1 MIKAR
6 LASLALSVS
15 LLAITGLAITGHLQG
30 QGTASLQG
38 VITDPQ
44 KGVVPAAKVTLTD
57 KGNGLVHS
65 TLSQPTGQYQFSQLP
80 PGLYTLTVEAPGFSV
95 ARVDDLRLLVD
106 TPSTTDVKMELA
118 SAVATVDVSAEVE
131 QLNTVDASVGN
142 AFQERQVQSLPI
154 QTRNAVQ
161 LLGFQPGVTQ
171 NGEVM
176 GARRDQNNI
185 TLDGVDINDNQNALS
200 GLNGNNQGGLAVPT
214 SNPTASN
221 YVAPATGFNAALPV
235 PLDSVQEFRVT
246 VAGSGATDGHS
257 SGGQVSLVTRS
268 GSNALHGSA
277 YEYNRNTDY
286 TANNWFNNRSGV
298 GRPQLVRNQFGAS
311 LGGPI
316 KKDHIFFFFNYERRI
331 DHSDQTQQRAVP
343 SATLRQGIVQFQT
356 TTGATH
362 SLTPAQVTAADPL
375 HVGASST
382 MLSILNSYPAGN
394 APALGAD
401 LGLNFDGYLFNAPD
415 QLDYRTYVTRMDWL
429 IDSAGKHTVSFRGTL
444 SNEGQTN
451 LAAELPGQSP
461 ASELL
466 ADNRGFGVRYTA
478 LLSPSMTNTLNVGLT
493 RIGYEITGNNNTSLS
508 FGDLSNLQ
516 NYTRGNSRINP
527 TWNVTDNFT
536 WVKGAHTIS
545 AGFNFRFFNNNL
557 LSYGNSYQS
566 YSFSRGSLY
575 GLGADINEAVL
586 TEAGIPNAVL
596 ANGPATT
603 TAMGDLLGILTG
615 GSVTYNYNKS
625 GAVIPIGAPTKF
637 DFASRGYEEYVQ
649 DSWKMTPKLTLT
661 YGLRYQ
667 YDTVPYETT
676 GLQVLPNTPLDAYF
690 ANRVYAMDNGIPGNQ
705 LPGAETLSYSLA
717 GPVNGK
723 ASWFKPDYHNF
734 APRLSV
740 AYAITDKTVL
750 RAGGSIA
757 YDQFGNDLAAVA
769 ATSGSVGLSS
779 LQTFPVA
786 YNFTTAPRYNGGA
799 LPAIP
804 AAPPGGFPFT
814 PPNDHAISG
823 TTFGISPSLVAPY
836 ALITNVSLSHQ
847 FNHGFTLD
855 VGYVGRF
862 SRQLLAQQDINT
874 PLLFFKD
881 PASGITLAQAN
892 TAMSQVFNAGVLPN
906 SVKAN
911 PSLIPTNAFVQNQFP
926 ALTNYYFPGSAS
938 ANYYY
943 GVYGVYA
950 GSDLDMLHSLD
961 RVTSAKFPNC
971 ISITGCYTF
980 FAPQASG
987 DPVWFNAAAANYDAL
1002 TVTVRRAFQNG
1013 LSFDLNYAWSH
1024 SIDNAS
1030 TAASGVTGNGA
1041 AFQDAYIPSLSRAS
1055 SDFDLRHQINANILY
1070 ELPFGK
1076 GKMFLNSAPTWLNEV
1091 VGNWQISSLIHIES
1105 GLPSTIVG
1113 DGAYNSNYDAQSL
1126 AVAAT
1131 SSAPTGGSLVF
1142 DQHGNPGIF
1151 SSTKVTSNFVDAYS
1165 GGSGTR
1171 ALVRMPWQR
1180 NVDLSV
1186 TKDFPMPW
1194 EHHFLQLRAE
1204 AFNAFN
1210 FVNFTNISLALT
1222 SPSTFGDFT
1231 AAADARVLQM
1241 ALRYTF

>member
-1 MIKAR
+1 MIRIR
-6 LASLALSVS
+6 LSGLVLGV
-15 LLAITGLAITGHLQG
+15 AILGSIAHLRA
-30 QGTASLQG
+30 QGTTSLRG
-38 VITDPQ
+38 AITDPQ
-44 KGVVPAAKVTLTD
+44 KAAVATAKVTLTD
-57 KGNGLVHS
+57 KDTGSIHS
-65 TLSQPTGQYQFSQLP
+65 TLSQATGEYQFSQLP
-80 PGLYTLTVEAPGFSV
+80 PGVYMLTVEAPGFSV
-95 ARVDDLRLLVD
+95 ARVDNLHLLVD
-106 TPSTTDVKMELA
+106 TPSTSDITLTLA
-118 SAVATVDVSAEVE
+118 TSAATVNVSADVE
-131 QLNTVDASVGN
+131 QLNTVDATVGN

-161 LLGFQPGVTQ
+161 LLGFQPGVSQ

-185 TLDGVDINDNQNALS
+185 TLDGVDVNDNQNALS
-200 GLNGNNQGGLAVPT
+200 GLNGNNQGGLPVPT
-214 SNPTASN
+214 SNPTSTS
-221 YVAPATGFNAALPV
+221 YVAPATGFNSALPV

-246 VAGSGATDGHS
+246 VTGMGAEDGRS

-298 GRPQLVRNQFGAS
+298 ARPQLVRNQFGAS

-316 KKDHIFFFFNYERRI
+316 KKDHIFYFFNYERRI
-331 DHSDQTQQRAVP
+331 DHSDQTQQRTVP
-343 SATLRQGIVQFQT
+343 SASLREGIVTFQT
-356 TTGATH
+356 TTGATYTL
-362 SLTPAQVTAADPL
+362 SPAQVTQADPL
-375 HVGASST
+375 HLGASQT
-382 MLSILNSYPAGN
+382 MLQILNSYPVGN
-394 APALGAD
+394 APGLGAD
-401 LGLNFDGYLFNAPD
+401 LGLNFDGFLFNAPD

-478 LLSPSMTNTLNVGLT
+478 LLSPTMTNTANVGLT
-493 RIGYEITGNNNTSLS
+493 RIGYGITGDNNTSLS
-508 FGDLSNLQ
+508 FGDLSTLQ
-516 NYTRGNSRINP
+516 NFSRASTRINP

-536 WVKGAHTIS
+536 WVKGRHTIS
-545 AGFNFRFFNNNL
+545 AGLNFRFFNNDLTN
-557 LSYGNSYQS
+557 YGNSFES

-575 GLGADINEAVL
+575 GLGADIDEDVL
-586 TEAGIPNAVL
+586 TVAGIPNAAL
-596 ANGPATT
+596 ANGPAVT

-615 GSVTYNYNKS
+615 GSVTYNYNKTGS
-625 GAVIPIGAPTKF
+625 VLPVGAPTVF
-637 DFASRGYEEYVQ
+637 DFVSRGYEEYVQ
-649 DSWKMTPKLTLT
+649 DAWKFTPKLTIT

-667 YDTVPYETT
+667 YDSVPYEST
-676 GLQVLPNTPLDAYF
+676 GLQVLPNTPFDVYF
-690 ANRVYAMDNGIPGNQ
+690 ADRVYAMDNGIPGNQ
-705 LPGAETLSYSLA
+705 LPNSEIQSYSLA

-723 ASWFKPDYHNF
+723 QSWYKPDYHNF
-734 APRLSV
+734 APRLGV
-740 AYAITDKTVL
+740 AYSITDKTVV
-750 RAGGSIA
+750 RAGASIA
-757 YDQFGNDLAAVA
+757 YDQFGNDLVAVA

-799 LPAIP
+799 LPALP
-804 AAPPGGFPFT
+804 AAPAGGFPFT
-814 PPNDHAISG
+814 PPDDHAISG

-836 ALITNVSLSHQ
+836 ALLTNIALSHQ
-847 FNHGFTLD
+847 FNHGFTME

-862 SRQLLAQQDINT
+862 SRQLLSQQDINT

-881 PASGITLAQAN
+881 TKSGITLAQAD
-892 TAMSQVFNAGVLPN
+892 TSMSQLYNGGLTPN
-906 SVKAN
+906 QVKAN
-911 PSLIPTNAFVQNQFP
+911 PSLVASNAFVQDEFP
-926 ALTNYYFPGSAS
+926 GLTNYYFPGSAT
-938 ANYYY
+938 ANYFY
-943 GVYGVYA
+943 GIYGVYA

-961 RVTSAKFPNC
+961 RVTSTAFPNC
-971 ISITGCYTF
+971 ISVTGCYTF

-987 DPVWFNAAAANYDAL
+987 NPVWTNSASANYDAL
-1002 TVTVRRAFQNG
+1002 TVTIRRAYQNG

-1055 SDFDLRHQINANILY
+1055 SDFDIRHQINANVLY

-1076 GKMFLNSAPTWLNEV
+1076 GKMLLNSAPTWLDEV
-1091 VGNWQISSLIHIES
+1091 VGGWQISSLIHIES
-1105 GLPSTIVG
+1105 GLPSTITG

-1126 AVAAT
+1126 VVPAVA
-1131 SSAPTGGSLVF
+1131 SAPMGGSLVF
-1142 DQHGNPGIF
+1142 DQNGNPGIF
-1151 SSTKVTSNFVDAYS
+1151 SSTKVTSDYVDAYA
-1165 GGSGTR
+1165 GGSGMR
-1171 ALVRMPWQR
+1171 AIVRMPWQR
-1180 NVDLSV
+1180 NVDLAVS
-1186 TKDFPMPW
+1186 KNFPLPW
-1194 EHHFLQLRAE
+1194 EHNFLQFRAE

-1231 AAADARVLQM
+1231 AAADARVLQL

>member
-1 MIKAR
+1 MIKFR
-6 LASLALSVS
+6 LASLALCVS
-15 LLAITGLAITGHLQG
+15 FLGTVAQLQA
-30 QGTASLQG
+30 QGTTSLRG

-44 KGVVPAAKVTLTD
+44 KGAVPTAKVTLLD
-57 KGNGLVHS
+57 KDNGSVHS
-65 TLSQPTGQYQFSQLP
+65 AISQPTGEYQFSQLP
-80 PGLYTLTVEAPGFSV
+80 PGLYSLTVEAPGFSV
-95 ARVDDLRLLVD
+95 ARVEELRLLVD
-106 TPSTTDVKMELA
+106 TPSTTDIKLELA
-118 SAVATVDVSAEVE
+118 SNAATVNVNADVE
-131 QLNTVDASVGN
+131 QLNAVDASVGN

-185 TLDGVDINDNQNALS
+185 TLDGVDVNDNQNALS
-200 GLNGNNQGGLAVPT
+200 GLNGNNQGGLPVPT
-214 SNPTASN
+214 SNPTSTT
-221 YVAPATGFNAALPV
+221 YVAPATGFNSALPV

-246 VAGSGATDGHS
+246 VTGMGAEDGRS

-268 GSNALHGSA
+268 GSNTLHGSA

-298 GRPQLVRNQFGAS
+298 DRPQLVRNQFGAS

-316 KKDHIFFFFNYERRI
+316 KKDRIFYFFNYERRI
-331 DHSDQTQQRAVP
+331 DHSDQTQQRTVP
-343 SATLRQGIVQFQT
+343 SATLREGIVQFQT
-356 TTGATH
+356 TNGTIY
-362 SLTPAQVTAADPL
+362 SLTPAQVTQADPL
-375 HVGASST
+375 HIGASPA
-382 MLSILNSYPAGN
+382 MLNILNSYPVGN

-415 QLDYRTYVTRMDWL
+415 QLDYRTYVARMDWL
-429 IDSAGKHTVSFRGTL
+429 IDSAAKHTVSFRGTL

-478 LLSPSMTNTLNVGLT
+478 LLSPTMTNTANFGLT

-508 FGDLSNLQ
+508 FGDLSALQ
-516 NYTRGNSRINP
+516 NFTRGNSRINP

-536 WVKGAHTIS
+536 WVKGSHTIS
-545 AGFNFRFFNNNL
+545 AGFNFRFFNNDL
-557 LSYGNSYQS
+557 ISYGNSYET

-575 GLGADINEAVL
+575 GLGADIDQDVL
-586 TEAGIPNAVL
+586 NVVGAPNAVL

-603 TAMGDLLGILTG
+603 SAMGDLLGTLTG

-625 GAVIPIGAPTKF
+625 GGVIPIGAPTKF
-637 DFASRGYEEYVQ
+637 DFVSRGYEEYVQ
-649 DSWKMTPKLTLT
+649 DSWKISPKLTVT

-667 YDTVPYETT
+667 YDTVPYEST
-676 GLQVLPNTPLDAYF
+676 GLQVLPNTPLDVYF
-690 ANRVYAMDNGIPGNQ
+690 ADRVYAMDNGIPGNQ
-705 LPGAETLSYSLA
+705 LPNGERLSYSLA

-723 ASWFKPDYHNF
+723 QSWYKPDYHNF
-734 APRLSV
+734 APRLAA
-740 AYAITDKTVL
+740 AYSISDKTVF

-757 YDQFGNDLAAVA
+757 YDQFGNDLVAVA

-786 YNFTTAPRYNGGA
+786 YNFTTAPRYTGAA
-799 LPAIP
+799 LPALP
-804 AAPPGGFPFT
+804 PAPPGGFPFT
-814 PPNDHAISG
+814 PPDDHAISG

-836 ALITNVSLSHQ
+836 ALLANVALSHQ
-847 FNHGFTLD
+847 FNHGFTLE

-862 SRQLLAQQDINT
+862 SRQLLSQQDINT

-881 PASGITLAQAN
+881 PASGITLAQAD
-892 TAMSQVFNAGVLPN
+892 TSMSMLYNGGLLPN
-906 SVKAN
+906 TVKAN
-911 PSLIPTNAFVQNQFP
+911 PSLVPTNAFVQNQFP
-926 ALTNYYFPGSAS
+926 GLANYYFPGSAT
-938 ANYYY
+938 ANYFY

-961 RVTSAKFPNC
+961 RVTSAAFPNC
-971 ISITGCYTF
+971 ISKTGCYTF

-987 DPVWFNAAAANYDAL
+987 DPVWTNSASANYDAL
-1002 TVTVRRAFQNG
+1002 TVTIRRSLQNG

-1030 TAASGVTGNGA
+1030 IAASGVTGNGA
-1041 AFQDAYIPSLSRAS
+1041 AFQDAYEPSLSRAS

-1076 GKMFLNSAPTWLNEV
+1076 GKLLLNSAPTWLNEI
-1091 VGNWQISSLIHIES
+1091 VGGWQISSLIHIES
-1105 GLPSTIVG
+1105 GLPSTITG
-1113 DGAYNSNYDAQSL
+1113 DGAYNSNYDAQTL
-1126 AVAAT
+1126 AVAVGPG
-1131 SSAPTGGSLVF
+1131 APTGGSVVF
-1142 DQHGNPGIF
+1142 DQNGNPSIF
-1151 SSTKVTSNFVDAYS
+1151 SSTKVTSDFVDAYA

-1171 ALVRMPWQR
+1171 ALVRMPWQK
-1180 NVDLSV
+1180 NVDLAA
-1186 TKDFPMPW
+1186 TKNFPLPW

-1210 FVNFTNISLALT
+1210 FVNFTNISLALS
-1222 SPSTFGDFT
+1222 SPSTFGNFT
-1231 AAADARVLQM
+1231 AAADARVLQL